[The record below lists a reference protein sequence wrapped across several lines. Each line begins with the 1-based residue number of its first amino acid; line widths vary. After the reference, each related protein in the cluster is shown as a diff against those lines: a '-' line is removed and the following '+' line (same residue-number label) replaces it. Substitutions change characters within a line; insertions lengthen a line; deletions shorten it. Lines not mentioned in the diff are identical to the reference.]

1 MGEVQNGRRGSMNRR
16 CGPRSR
22 KSHLTTFLLFT
33 SWTSRL
39 GSYARRAPI
48 SSALHDGFRDF
59 PDMPGLNQRG
69 VPSSLLSGRGP
80 FRWHERMRLQE
91 VGHGPFLP

>member
-59 PDMPGLNQRG
+59 PDMPGLNQRAFPQG
-69 VPSSLLSGRGP
+69 CFQAAGRSAGTNP
-80 FRWHERMRLQE
+80 
-91 VGHGPFLP
+91 